1 MSTINSNFHAA
12 ASHANWR
19 LPLTYAMIAPCVM
32 VSDFVLL
39 AGASVS
45 TGIGYNLAAFG
56 GLGEPLH
63 FVGVAWVVASLV
75 VAVAN
80 LRGLYTPESLLSVSR
95 QVAGLA
101 IIWCLAFLFLTA
113 AAFALKIGEDFS
125 RGAVL
130 SFAFGGFVALLI
142 SRACWRCALTNA
154 LSRGSLTA
162 RRILLVAADADLSS
176 LAAELSKR
184 GLQVAKFVSL
194 PARSNGGDEAECG
207 RVAAEVIGCARG
219 SDIEEIFISG
229 TLECLSLIIPTVK
242 GLRALPLPVR
252 FIPDTAIADLVGR
265 PLHRL
270 GSSIVVEV
278 QRGPHSSVELAAK
291 RCLDLTLAS
300 FAILMLT
307 PVFLLTAIAIKLDS
321 PGPVLFRQQ
330 RRGFNGRP
338 FNILK
343 FRSMTVMENDAD
355 LKQARVQDPRVTRV
369 GRWIRRTSI
378 DELPQLINVVQGKMS
393 LVGPRPHASGHDA
406 YYDVLISKYY
416 HRHRVK
422 PGLTGWAQIR
432 GARGETPTLESMAR
446 RVDLDLWYIDNWS
459 LWLDIRIMLRT
470 VIEVCRTGGAY

>member
-1 MSTINSNFHAA
+1 MGTINPNIHAA
-12 ASHANWR
+12 ASHASWR
-19 LPLTYAMIAPCVM
+19 LPLTYGMIAPCVM
-32 VSDFVLL
+32 ISDVLL
-39 AGASVS
+39 LASASVT
-45 TGIGYNLAAFG
+45 TGMGYNRAALG
-56 GLGEPLH
+56 ELGEP
-63 FVGVAWVVASLV
+63 FYFIGVAWVVASLV
-75 VAVAN
+75 VTVAN

-95 QVAGLA
+95 QIAGLA
-101 IIWCLAFLFLTA
+101 VIWCLTFLFLTA
-113 AAFALKIGEDFS
+113 AAFALKVGEAFS

-130 SFAFGGFVALLI
+130 SFACGGFVALMI
-142 SRACWRCALTNA
+142 SRGCWRRALAGA

-162 RRILLVAADADLSS
+162 RRILLVASD
-176 LAAELSKR
+176 AELSLLATELSKK
-184 GLQVAKFVSL
+184 GLQIAKFVSL
-194 PARSNGGDEAECG
+194 PARSNGGDEPECR

-229 TLECLSLIIPTVK
+229 TLDCLPSVIPMVK

-252 FIPDTAIADLVGR
+252 FIPDSAISDLVGR

-278 QRGPHSSVELAAK
+278 QRGPYSSVELAAK
-291 RCLDLTLAS
+291 RSLDLIVAG
-300 FAILMLT
+300 FALLMLA
-307 PVFLLTAIAIKLDS
+307 PLFLLTAVAIKLDS

-338 FNILK
+338 FDIIK
-343 FRSMTVMENDAD
+343 FRSMTVMENDAG
-355 LKQARVQDPRVTRV
+355 LKQARVHDPRVTRV

-406 YYDVLISKYY
+406 DYDVLISKYY

-422 PGLTGWAQIR
+422 PGLTGWAQIS
-432 GARGETPTLESMAR
+432 GARGETPTVESMAR

-470 VIEVCRTGGAY
+470 VGEVCRTNGAY